1 MAKTKKDKPDIL
13 KLDDKE
19 YEIGAMTDEQKMM
32 VAHIR
37 DIQNKQATNRFVADQ
52 LQVGHDGFVNMLRAS
67 LNDPSPH
74 DPGDEND

>member
-1 MAKTKKDKPDIL
+1 MAKKQKDKPDIL

-19 YEIGAMTDEQKMM
+19 YEIGKMTDKQQVM

-52 LQVGHDGFVNMLRAS
+52 LQVGHDGFVDMLRSS